1 MSNPWVTGPEPSRTI
16 SYGEAI
22 DQVIEFYDGDGP
34 LVTLIHG
41 GFWRPQHTREH
52 MRALAAKLAKNGFN
66 VANIEYRRDT
76 GSPEKLFADVDAALA
91 QLPESIAL
99 IGFSVGGQLALI
111 GKSNAHKLILLAPI
125 TDLYRAKLENLGEGA
140 VDAFYGNTELSKY
153 DPMLKDYEKHLYVI
167 HGDFDNRVPLIHSRD
182 FAKAK
187 GASIMEISGADH
199 FAMVDPEGLAFD
211 LILHTL
217 LSK

>member
-1 MSNPWVTGPEPSRTI
+1 MTTPWVVGPEPDRTI

-41 GFWRPQHTREH
+41 GYWRPNHTREH
-52 MRALAAKLAKNGFN
+52 MRALAAKLAANGFN
-66 VANIEYRRDT
+66 VANIEYRRDP
-76 GSPEKLFADVDAALA
+76 GHPEKLFADVNRALSN
-91 QLPESIAL
+91 LPETTAL

-111 GKSNAHKLILLAPI
+111 SRSNAHKLILLAPI
-125 TDLYRAKLENLGEGA
+125 TDLQRTKSENMGEGA
-140 VDAFYGNTELSKY
+140 VTEFYGDSDLTEF
-153 DPMLKDYEKHLYVI
+153 DPMLKNYDQHLYVI
-167 HGDFDNRVPLIHSRD
+167 HGDADTRVPLSHSRD

-187 GASIMEISGADH
+187 GAALMEISGADH
-199 FAMVDPEGLAFD
+199 FAMVDPESLAFE